1 MNSDPIASSRP
12 SMSGPPIVVGRYAIY
27 GEIAAGGMAT
37 VHLGRLQ
44 GEAGFQRT
52 VAIKRLH
59 PQFSKDPDFVNM
71 FLDEARIAARIRH
84 PNVVSTLDVV
94 NSDGEL
100 LLVMDY
106 VHGESLSKLVR
117 IASAEGG
124 FVPLSVASGIV
135 SQALLGLHAAHE
147 AKTERG
153 EPLGI
158 VHRDV
163 SPQNIMV
170 GADGVALVLDFGVAK
185 AAMRAST
192 TRDGQIK
199 GKIAY
204 MAPEQFGGGEMDRR
218 VDVFAAGVVLWEALT
233 SRRLFAGQD
242 VAETLGR
249 IASGKVEAPSKFRP
263 EITPELDAVVLQ
275 ALASDRE
282 QRFPTALA
290 FAEAIEGAVR
300 VASSREIGAWVDTNA
315 AIGLGERS
323 ARLSEVESSSHIVA
337 KPVAVAAPVS
347 ARTSM
352 PIVESTDLSTARTLV
367 VAPGRPSALRKVLGF
382 AAAGLGG
389 AVLVLLI
396 VVLLRPSGNEAPEST
411 KAQPT
416 VTPAPESP
424 PAAAEAAAEAA
435 PRATETAAPA
445 DSAGAGSDTAAA
457 TEVAS
462 PESAAKEPAKA
473 EAAAEEPA
481 KPAAKQPAAAARPRA
496 TTHVAPPVKAAK
508 PKVNCNPPYS
518 IDAQGIKRVK
528 PECL

>member
-1 MNSDPIASSRP
+1 MNSDPAASSRP
-12 SMSGPPIVVGRYAIY
+12 SLSGPPVIVGRYAIY

-44 GEAGFQRT
+44 GEAGFART

-94 NSDGEL
+94 NSEGEL

-117 IASAEGG
+117 IAGAERG
-124 FVPLSVASGIV
+124 FVPINVGCGIV

-170 GADGVALVLDFGVAK
+170 GTDGVALVLDFGVAK

-249 IASGKVEAPSKFRP
+249 IASGKVEVPSKFRP
-263 EITPELDAVVLQ
+263 EIPPELDAVVLQ

-282 QRFPTALA
+282 LRFPTALA

-300 VASSREIGAWVDTNA
+300 VASSREIGAWVDANA
-315 AIGLGERS
+315 AMGLDERS
-323 ARLSEVESSSHIVA
+323 QRLSEVESSSHIVA
-337 KPVAVAAPVS
+337 KPVASPVS

-352 PIVESTDLSTARTLV
+352 PMVEPTDLSTARTLV
-367 VAPGRPSALRKVLGF
+367 VAPGPPSALRKVLGF

-389 AVLVLLI
+389 AVLVLLV
-396 VVLLRPSGNEAPEST
+396 VVLLRPKASEADS
-411 KAQPT
+411 KAEPT
-416 VTPAPESP
+416 AVSAPGPVAAPPTPA
-424 PAAAEAAAEAA
+424 EAL
-435 PRATETAAPA
+435 PTATQ
-445 DSAGAGSDTAAA
+445 AAA
-457 TEVAS
+457 TD
-462 PESAAKEPAKA
+462 SAAAAPDSASATATPEPPATDLPAAKA
-473 EAAAEEPA
+473 EAAKPETTATA
-481 KPAAKQPAAAARPRA
+481 KPRVTAHTAAPA
-496 TTHVAPPVKAAK
+496 KAAK
-508 PKVNCNPPYS
+508 PKVNCSPPYS

>member
-1 MNSDPIASSRP
+1 MEPLAVIE
-12 SMSGPPIVVGRYAIY
+12 RYAIY
-27 GEIAAGGMAT
+27 ETIGRGGMAT
-37 VHLGRLQ
+37 IHLARQLG
-44 GEAGFQRT
+44 GAGFSRT

-59 PQFSKDPDFVNM
+59 PHVAAQEQFVRM
-71 FLDEARIAARIRH
+71 MLDEAHLASRVEH
-84 PNVVSTLDVV
+84 PNVVRILDVV
-94 NSDGEL
+94 EAETELFMVQEYAHALPVSTLAANAIRAGEGVPPPVAIHL
-100 LLVMDY
+100 LIGTL
-106 VHGESLSKLVR
+106 R
-117 IASAEGG
+117 
-124 FVPLSVASGIV
+124 
-135 SQALLGLHAAHE
+135 GLHAAHT
-147 AKTERG
+147 ATGSMG
-153 EPLGI
+153 EPLHI

-263 EITPELDAVVLQ
+263 EISPELDAVVLR
-275 ALASDRE
+275 ALASE
-282 QRFPTALA
+282 MNERFPTALA

-300 VASSREIGAWVDTNA
+300 VASAREIGAWVDANA
-315 AIGLGERS
+315 ALGLGERS
-323 ARLSEVESSSHIVA
+323 QRLSEVESSSHIVA
-337 KPVAVAAPVS
+337 KQVVSSAPVS
-347 ARTSM
+347 ARTSV
-352 PIVESTDLSTARTLV
+352 PAEVSDLSTARTLI
-367 VAPGRPSALRKVLGF
+367 VAPGRRSALPKVLGF

-396 VVLLRPSGNEAPEST
+396 VLLMRPGA
-411 KAQPT
+411 AQSDGTTEPSAASPQANAERRQQHS
-416 VTPAPESP
+416 VDETPAPP
-424 PAAAEAAAEAA
+424 QQVP
-435 PRATETAAPA
+435 AAPA
-445 DSAGAGSDTAAA
+445 ASA
-457 TEVAS
+457 EPVAS
-462 PESAAKEPAKA
+462 AQPVASAEPLPAMEAEPRAEPAK
-473 EAAAEEPA
+473 
-481 KPAAKQPAAAARPRA
+481 KPATAVKPRVTPPPAPK
-496 TTHVAPPVKAAK
+496 PAK